1 MALLIGTH
9 VNSIDKKGRISV
21 PKPFRDAIMDEG
33 KSLYVYPSFKFPAIE
48 AAGEV
53 FMQRLTESL
62 YGKDGFSDDHDAMAA
77 AILGNA
83 HALSFDP
90 EGRVVLPEELVKHA
104 SINGC
109 ALFSGMG
116 RSMQIWQPDA
126 HARHCEWGVEQVR
139 SRRSTLPYV
148 GPYSAGEGT

>member
-9 VNSIDKKGRISV
+9 INSIDRKGRISV
-21 PKPFRDAIMDEG
+21 PKPFRDAILDEG
-33 KSLYVYPSFKFPAIE
+33 KSLYIYPSFKFPAIE
-48 AAGEV
+48 AAGEE

-62 YGKDGFSDDHDAMAA
+62 YGKEGFSDDHDAMAA

-90 EGRVVLPEELVKHA
+90 EGRVVLPEELIEHA
-104 SINGC
+104 SINGR

-116 RSMQIWQPDA
+116 RSMQIWQPEA
-126 HARHCEWGVEQVR
+126 HASHRKWGVEQVR

-148 GPYSAGEGT
+148 GYPSTGDGT